1 METITPIR
9 RPHLTLIAA
18 LFALVLCGAL
28 TATPGPASATEL
40 AQSGNIMQ
48 CMEQCIRS
56 EGKADKS
63 TCKSRCA
70 GISSQGAQ
78 KRDCMGIFKSC
89 NKTCAKSD
97 KACKKA
103 CKDALMT
110 CS

>member
-1 METITPIR
+1 MPIR
-9 RPHLTLIAA
+9 FLRVLSLAAVIALSAAGFLRTADAASTL
-18 LFALVLCGAL
+18 
-28 TATPGPASATEL
+28 EL

-56 EGKADKS
+56 EGKAEKA

-70 GISSQGAQ
+70 NLSTRPA
-78 KRDCMGIFKSC
+78 KPRDCMGTFKSC

>member
-1 METITPIR
+1 MPIR
-9 RPHLTLIAA
+9 FLKLASLAA
-18 LFALVLCGAL
+18 LLALAAAGL
-28 TATPGPASATEL
+28 PAPADAASPQEL

-56 EGKADKS
+56 EGKAEKA

-70 GISSQGAQ
+70 NLSTRPA
-78 KRDCMGIFKSC
+78 KPRDCMGTFKSC

>member
-1 METITPIR
+1 MTMR
-9 RPHLTLIAA
+9 FLKLLSLAGLIALA
-18 LFALVLCGAL
+18 
-28 TATPGPASATEL
+28 TAGILRTADSASPLEL

-56 EGKADKS
+56 EGKAEKD

-70 GISSQGAQ
+70 SVSTRPA
-78 KRDCMGIFKSC
+78 KPRDCMGIFKSC
-89 NKTCAKSD
+89 NRNCANTD
-97 KACKKA
+97 RACKKA